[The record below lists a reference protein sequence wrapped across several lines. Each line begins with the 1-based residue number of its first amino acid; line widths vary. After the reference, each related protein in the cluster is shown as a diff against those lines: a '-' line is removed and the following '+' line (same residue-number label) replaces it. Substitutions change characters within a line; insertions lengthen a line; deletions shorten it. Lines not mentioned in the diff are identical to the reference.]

1 MVEAASQITKAL
13 ALIVE
18 LPETQER
25 ARRELDLQT
34 ALGRALT
41 ATKGYAAAETGQAYA
56 QAHRLCE
63 HLADTSALARVGYG
77 QYLYHLIRAEVDQC
91 YQVATETLSFADRT
105 GSDEARIL
113 GHRTLG
119 VSLFEF
125 GRLAAG
131 RSHLEAA
138 ASLLEHHRRQGTVS
152 RGDAGVTIPAWL
164 AFVLAFQGHL
174 DLARRTRDL
183 SVKEANAS
191 SSLHT
196 RAFGLAFAA
205 GTTCLLREFEEL
217 LPRADALCALA
228 TELDFP
234 FLLAWGLAF
243 RGIANSYLGRAGGE
257 QATHDGLALY
267 RQTGSPFWL
276 GCYVSARSQGTD
288 EAMAMIQDGLDAVD
302 ATGER
307 WFEAELYRLRGVF
320 ARLLPSR
327 DDERAREDFHAAKR
341 IAAQQG
347 AKLLE
352 LRAATSLAQQWGDE
366 GRRAEAHDL
375 LAPVY
380 GWFTE
385 GFDTLDLKE
394 AKALLDGLAL

>member
-1 MVEAASQITKAL
+1 
-13 ALIVE
+13 
-18 LPETQER
+18 
-25 ARRELDLQT
+25 
-34 ALGRALT
+34 
-41 ATKGYAAAETGQAYA
+41 
-56 QAHRLCE
+56 
-63 HLADTSALARVGYG
+63 
-77 QYLYHLIRAEVDQC
+77 
-91 YQVATETLSFADRT
+91 
-105 GSDEARIL
+105 
-113 GHRTLG
+113 
-119 VSLFEF
+119 
-125 GRLAAG
+125 
-131 RSHLEAA
+131 
-138 ASLLEHHRRQGTVS
+138 
-152 RGDAGVTIPAWL
+152 
-164 AFVLAFQGHL
+164 
-174 DLARRTRDL
+174 
-183 SVKEANAS
+183 
-191 SSLHT
+191 
-196 RAFGLAFAA
+196 
-205 GTTCLLREFEEL
+205 LLREFEEL
-217 LPRADALCALA
+217 LPRAEALCALA

-267 RQTGSPFWL
+267 RQTGSKWALPFWL

-307 WFEAELYRLRGVF
+307 WFEAELYRLRGAF

-327 DDERAREDFHAAKR
+327 DNERAREDFHAAKR

-352 LRAATSLAQQWGDE
+352 LRAATSLAQLWGGE
-366 GRRAEAHDL
+366 GRRAEAHGL